1 MAHAHFSTSIV
12 HGLLRGYN
20 LSRAHTSFFCLA
32 SFTSGSLILV
42 QKASGSDIFMVDLEN
57 TFEPIIVQSYFV
69 VSLDLWSIFL
79 GKKETDVDR
88 CI

>member
-1 MAHAHFSTSIV
+1 MFV
-12 HGLLRGYN
+12 
-20 LSRAHTSFFCLA
+20 CL
-32 SFTSGSLILV
+32 FV
-42 QKASGSDIFMVDLEN
+42 FRVELEN

-88 CI
+88 SI